1 MSNEIKRATGYLV
14 IEVVNSNPNG
24 DRTVKAIPVSART
37 AAGKFP
43 GVLQAQTAR
52 SSGRSRYAVFRMLPE
67 KFQENGVR
75 YWIAESR
82 KNKIDQL
89 TKEMGDPSK
98 DFLDSIFCE

>member
-52 SSGRSRYAVFRMLPE
+52 SSGRSRYAVFPYAAGEISGEWRS
-67 KFQENGVR
+67 V
-75 YWIAESR
+75 
-82 KNKIDQL
+82 
-89 TKEMGDPSK
+89 
-98 DFLDSIFCE
+98 LDRREP